1 MPNPTAA
8 RAALRVG
15 LLSAALSLAHT
26 AHAQLAPARVQLALP
41 PSTWRLTLA
50 GELMPSKA
58 VQRQAGGP
66 RDPVTTAANRLNLR
80 LGVPVWK
87 RGLYRTVVA
96 NEFVVDRIA
105 LGYDRIGPPPNIG
118 DIQRGPAQLTALQ
131 HELLVSQGL
140 GTRWR
145 VSGVLQHGLLSDGG
159 WSDWGFWKY
168 RAAGGAFVSRVYRP
182 TFQVGAGLISL
193 NVAPWVIPTIRIV
206 HVGQRWRS
214 DVLLPR
220 AESWYDA
227 GHGVEVGGTLR
238 FLGNRWNSD
247 DDIPSRQYFLDRATT
262 YRQST
267 LGPAVNWK
275 WGRRGLLQVE
285 SGAALRRL
293 RYEDTWTCVSP
304 GCSVVT
310 LPSGVA
316 RSDVKFDN
324 PITPFFRASGRLTF

>member
-1 MPNPTAA
+1 MPNPAA
-8 RAALRVG
+8 TRTALRIG
-15 LLSAALSLAHT
+15 LLAATLSVAHT
-26 AHAQLAPARVQLALP
+26 VHAQLAPARMQLALP
-41 PSTWRLTLA
+41 PSTWRLTLT
-50 GELMPSKA
+50 GELLPSKA
-58 VQRQAGGP
+58 VERQVGGP
-66 RDPVTTAANRLNLR
+66 RDPITTAGNRLNLR

-96 NEFVVDRIA
+96 NEFLMDRIA
-105 LGYDRIGPPPNIG
+105 LDYDRIGPPPNIG

-131 HELLVSQGL
+131 HELLVSQGI

-145 VSGVLQHGLLSDGG
+145 VSGLLQHGLLSDGG
-159 WSDWGFWKY
+159 WGDWKY

-206 HVGQRWRS
+206 HVGRRWRS

-220 AESWYDA
+220 AESWYDM

-238 FLGNRWNSD
+238 FLANRWSSD
-247 DDIPSRQYFLDRATT
+247 DDIPSRQYFQDRATT

-267 LGPAVNWK
+267 LGPALNWK
-275 WGRRGLLQVE
+275 WGRHGLLQVE

-293 RYEDTWTCVSP
+293 RYETTTTCVSP
-304 GCSVVT
+304 GCSVVG
-310 LPSGVA
+310 LPAGVT

-324 PITPFFRASGRLTF
+324 PITPFVRASGRLTF